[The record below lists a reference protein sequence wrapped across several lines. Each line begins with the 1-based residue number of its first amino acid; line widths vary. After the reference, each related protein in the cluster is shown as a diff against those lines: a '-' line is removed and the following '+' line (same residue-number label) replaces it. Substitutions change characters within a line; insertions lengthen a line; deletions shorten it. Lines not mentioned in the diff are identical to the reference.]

1 MKWLL
6 LVCFYW
12 KWTLDMEMYQNSSW
26 TSCAIH
32 NDFVPRNA
40 TSETSSAVSMCSTQ
54 SSWMSIESVKPM
66 PSLSSMYYSETN
78 PTSFLQS
85 VDERDE
91 KVLNNTPYLAQPASI
106 STSSHSPS
114 FPVDL
119 NWIGPTDYPA
129 HLAST
134 HMRSAP
140 FTQLPNSLE
149 SVTKPHIQPTR
160 EAGTSER
167 HSSTEQATK
176 AIFIEEYFNKQT
188 FDSSDCRPPLAF
200 TDLLQD
206 GNTCVICED
215 SCLDDPS
222 YRPLTC
228 NTELSQDVHETEP
241 FFVTTDPI
249 TSPFLVTPL
258 LKPPLVTK
266 RNSVKPHLRSGCP
279 MSTNLNNPSLSQL
292 IDDESINGSGKKRMP
307 PLKSKEAQFCVQSLV
322 TKYIVAAR
330 NKLSNYKAQETLTKV
345 QHDVIPVERNPRQ
358 SRETT
363 ARHQAK
369 KRAIETVVLDQSSRK
384 STKFSSQSMPVSEH
398 VTLQKRNLPVQLAKP
413 EIKGSRSHVIDSEVK
428 HFTSISP
435 LEPTRSATRQFPL
448 DSDSKP
454 PTPKSKVDIDVNDE
468 GNVSVTIHLIAP
480 SSNSLKSNKKQTPS
494 KINLVH
500 FLSMIPRMMNTS
512 ESSYALFFPFTTG
525 RVEAISLWHH
535 ASVDQ
540 IVPSLH
546 YESDK
551 DSGCYG
557 NNLVCQLDFRR
568 SEILKC
574 KSCD

>member
-1 MKWLL
+1 
-6 LVCFYW
+6 
-12 KWTLDMEMYQNSSW
+12 
-26 TSCAIH
+26 
-32 NDFVPRNA
+32 
-40 TSETSSAVSMCSTQ
+40 MCSTQ

-167 HSSTEQATK
+167 HSSTEQATR

-188 FDSSDCRPPLAF
+188 FDSSDCRPPLEF

-206 GNTCVICED
+206 GKHALLSHFPGKPRMPNMNFLCPFGFQMILTGNTCVICED
-215 SCLDDPS
+215 SCLDDTKFDPS
-222 YRPLTC
+222 DRPLTC
-228 NTELSQDVHETEP
+228 NTQLSQDVHETEP
-241 FFVTTDPI
+241 FFVTTDSI

-266 RNSVKPHLRSGCP
+266 RNSVKPHPRSGCP
-279 MSTNLNNPSLSQL
+279 MSTNLNNPSLSRL

-369 KRAIETVVLDQSSRK
+369 KRAIETIVLDQSSRK
-384 STKFSSQSMPVSEH
+384 STKLSSQSMPVSEN
-398 VTLQKRNLPVQLAKP
+398 VKLQNRNLPVQLAKP

-448 DSDSKP
+448 DSDFKP

-480 SSNSLKSNKKQTPS
+480 LSNSLKPNKKQTPS
-494 KINLVH
+494 KVNFKDQRIITNLARRGR
-500 FLSMIPRMMNTS
+500 PR
-512 ESSYALFFPFTTG
+512 
-525 RVEAISLWHH
+525 
-535 ASVDQ
+535 
-540 IVPSLH
+540 
-546 YESDK
+546 K
-551 DSGCYG
+551 DT
-557 NNLVCQLDFRR
+557 RR
-568 SEILKC
+568 SSFPSINPDLVTKFIQAA
-574 KSCD
+574 KNKKIP